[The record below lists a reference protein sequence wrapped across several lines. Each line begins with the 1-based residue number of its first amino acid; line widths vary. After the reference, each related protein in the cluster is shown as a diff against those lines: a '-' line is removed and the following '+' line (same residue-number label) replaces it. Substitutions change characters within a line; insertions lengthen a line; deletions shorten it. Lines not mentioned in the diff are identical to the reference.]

1 MTLFGGKDSDI
12 KSKDEE
18 EWKIVLHQL
27 SSETKS
33 YEQAVKSKD
42 ANGTEQH
49 SREVISLMRRAA
61 EVHPEP
67 KTREKFRHNADTW
80 EKGDTRTRKRM
91 IHPLLQGLGIILI
104 APLALAGVGI
114 FAAGAVV
121 YGSGKLLVGLGDVI
135 TLGQLRR
142 YTCGTFWE

>member
-1 MTLFGGKDSDI
+1 MEDSPSPI
-12 KSKDEE
+12 VQRDEE
-18 EWKIVLHQL
+18 LRAGRQKQRCERDGAAL
-27 SSETKS
+27 SRSDLS
-33 YEQAVKSKD
+33 HA
-42 ANGTEQH
+42 A
-49 SREVISLMRRAA
+49 RRRG
-61 EVHPEP
+61 PP
-67 KTREKFRHNADTW
+67 
-80 EKGDTRTRKRM
+80 RKRM

-142 YTCGTFWE
+142 YTCGTSATTTGVQYLSCNWQRMCQR